1 MAKKPKLTGFTTKGG
16 RRVLGT
22 RKQDVRLGLLTDELM
37 AKINDGARN
46 AAVQVMNDLG
56 KKGPVWSGEFRD
68 SWIAVSKQKGG
79 STASSCSY
87 PYNLSNVLSPSK

>member
-1 MAKKPKLTGFTTKGG
+1 MAAKYNPKLTGFTTKGG

-46 AAVQVMNDLG
+46 AAVQVMNEIVGLQFQNR
-56 KKGPVWSGEFRD
+56 KEEVQL
-68 SWIAVSKQKGG
+68 VV
-79 STASSCSY
+79 
-87 PYNLSNVLSPSK
+87 VLIRMI